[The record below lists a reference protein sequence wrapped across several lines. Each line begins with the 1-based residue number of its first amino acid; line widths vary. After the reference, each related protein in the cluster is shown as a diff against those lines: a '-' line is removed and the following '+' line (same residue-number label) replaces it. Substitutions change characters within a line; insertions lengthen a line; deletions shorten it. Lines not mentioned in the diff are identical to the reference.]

1 VFAPEVV
8 LFALHQDDSAES
20 QPLLGALDAEGLT
33 TAVTT
38 TANAALAWL
47 AAEVPRAVLLDV
59 RLERSSDFAVLRAIR
74 ADRRLDH
81 VPVIVLAALDTND
94 DDADVA
100 RAFELGATDLARR
113 PLRSRELILRVRGLR
128 PSGEPETLDRF
139 TDFFHPTDRSAAS
152 LLTKTKV
159 FLERVIDASVDA
171 IISAD
176 MNGRVLLF
184 NRAAQRCYGYDA
196 KDVVGRM
203 NVRSLYPRGQAGQIM
218 RLIHAKEHGGPGRLE
233 RYRTDVLAS
242 DGSRVPVLLSAA
254 LILDHGRPVG
264 SVGIFNDLRER
275 LRIEAELTAA
285 QDELQTREKQALIAE
300 LAGTAAH
307 ELNQPLTSVLGYAEL
322 IRRRVGEDS
331 PLVRASDAIVQEA
344 ERMAEIVRKIGMI
357 TRYETKTY
365 VGTAKIIDLDRAI
378 ESEDDP
384 GEQVVR

>member
-1 VFAPEVV
+1 MFAPEVV
-8 LFALHQDDSAES
+8 LSVLHQDSAES
-20 QPLLGALDAEGLT
+20 QALLGALEAGGLT
-33 TAVTT
+33 ATVVTT
-38 TANAALAWL
+38 ADAALAWL

-59 RLERSSDFAVLRAIR
+59 ALERSSDFAVLRAIR
-74 ADRRLDH
+74 ADRRLEH
-81 VPVIVLAALDTND
+81 VPVIVLAALDTSD
-94 DDADVA
+94 DDAQVA

-113 PLRSRELILRVRGLR
+113 PLRSRELILRIRGLR
-128 PSGEPETLDRF
+128 PSGEPEALDRF
-139 TDFFHPTDRSAAS
+139 TEFFHPTDRSAAS

-184 NRAAQRCYGYDA
+184 NRAAERCYGYDA
-196 KDVVGRM
+196 KAVIGRM

-285 QDELQTREKQALIAE
+285 QDELQAREKQALIAE

-307 ELNQPLTSVLGYAEL
+307 ELNQPLTSVLGYAQL

-331 PLVRASDAIVQEA
+331 PLVRAADAIVQEA

-365 VGTAKIIDLDRAI
+365 VGTAKIIDLDRSI
-378 ESEDDP
+378 EDDP
-384 GEQVVR
+384 GRKLVR